1 MNYEDIAFIDKD
13 GNVYQGRE
21 IEGFED
27 YLITR
32 DGKVWSIRRQQF
44 CAFWDNH
51 TGYDLITLKCGDKK
65 KHKRVHRLVAQAYIP
80 NPEGLETV
88 DHIDEDKHNN
98 DMSNLRWLSRSDN
111 IKAYHRN
118 HPYVKGDEK

>member
-13 GNVYQGRE
+13 GNVYQGRSV
-21 IEGFED
+21 EGFED

-32 DGKVWSIRRQQF
+32 DGKVWSIRNNKF
-44 CAFWDNH
+44 CSFWDNH
-51 TGYDLITLKCGDKK
+51 TGYDLVTLYNASGKK
-65 KHKRVHRLVAQAYIP
+65 NKRVHRLVAEAYIP

-98 DMSNLRWLSRSDN
+98 DVSNLRWLSRADN
-111 IKAYHRN
+111 VKAYNRN
-118 HPYVKGDEK
+118 HPYVKGVKK